1 MSLRQKKLNNLAYV
15 ETASKCQNQ
24 EVWLRSCNWKL
35 KKYLFS
41 WASESLSDLPTVSRL
56 GLEARFSISSSIMR
70 ALFIVTFFCTK
81 NYSRCFSYNLPGT
94 SHNPHGQQRS
104 RKITEFKGTY
114 WKWSH
119 ARVSFQHFESVM
131 PCTLSKPL
139 KLMLM
144 NYLFQRIEP
153 IHDCL
158 WIFF

>member
-1 MSLRQKKLNNLAYV
+1 MCYFLLLPRGDHVMGGSFKVMPVSTLLLNM
-15 ETASKCQNQ
+15 
-24 EVWLRSCNWKL
+24 
-35 KKYLFS
+35 
-41 WASESLSDLPTVSRL
+41 SLSDLPTVSRL